1 MENPSPDENATFLL
15 QHRSALGGKAKR
27 ADGRAKRGP
36 KPAQLCDRVVGAR
49 KQQQNALASVF
60 KGPVIE
66 AGGRKL
72 PCCLPVDTAT
82 KRRVLL
88 DIEPKY

>member
-1 MENPSPDENATFLL
+1 MRRFSFK
-15 QHRSALGGKAKR
+15 HRSALGGKAKR